1 MDTSIVG
8 VVIETIDEN
17 VAFLNGVKKIANGLT
32 DEWMKMIMEAY
43 VSIDPEFLVKKVA
56 ESIGSE
62 DLKDRFLSVFVD
74 DSKLEDFNQAI
85 NEVEELVVSD
95 VVEEIEDGDLAM
107 GIAGWSLSD
116 LEEIA
121 DIVDDLDDE
130 FLITE
135 LFMRIEDENLLEHI
149 KEITPDQL
157 EYLVC
162 AVANSFED

>member
-17 VAFLNGVKKIANGLT
+17 VAFLDGVKKIANGLT
-32 DEWMKMIMEAY
+32 DEWVEMIMEAY

-56 ESIGSE
+56 ESISSE

-85 NEVEELVVSD
+85 NEVEELLVSD
-95 VVEEIEDGDLAM
+95 VVEQLEDNDLAM

-135 LFMRIEDENLLEHI
+135 LFMRIKDEDLLEHI

-157 EYLVC
+157 EYLVW